1 MVSASQIQEPGGFL
15 QPTLPSP
22 PSSSMNSP
30 RPTHSILPHP
40 RSKPLKSASPKES
53 DFIDYVEQKLLAVSR
68 HYENRFSAALG
79 EEENPDVE
87 GRGYKGFGEEA
98 QDLEA
103 VLDVVWISGTG
114 NVVFHKLGSDD
125 LRLRMRTVHLQIV
138 FLLTI
143 ALTVSTSL
151 PSFPF
156 APRPTFKLL
165 HKLDLAFASL
175 LKGVNAETGEPLP
188 GTENGRSRL
197 STTEKVRMRGIVE
210 RTRVAVVE
218 IAGKDGSLADVKNAV
233 QSQTDTEDDFNMTED
248 DDMFNLE
255 DESSHRRWEMD
266 IARVYERTIVELG
279 MALDTSGPGNVGWG
293 P

>member
-1 MVSASQIQEPGGFL
+1 MTSASQVQEPGGFL
-15 QPTLPSP
+15 PPTLPSP
-22 PSSSMNSP
+22 PSSSVNSP
-30 RPTHSILPHP
+30 RATRYILPHP
-40 RSKPLKSASPKES
+40 RSKPLKSGSPKES
-53 DFIDYVEQKLLAVSR
+53 DFIDYVDQKLLAISR

-98 QDLEA
+98 RDLEA
-103 VLDVVWISGTG
+103 VVDVVWISGTSK
-114 NVVFHKLGSDD
+114 VVFHKLGSDD
-125 LRLRMRTVHLQIV
+125 RGLRMQTVHLQIA

-156 APRPTFKLL
+156 SPRPTFKLL
-165 HKLDLAFASL
+165 RKLDLAFASL

-188 GTENGRSRL
+188 GVENGRSRL
-197 STTEKVRMRGIVE
+197 STTEKVRVRGIVE

-248 DDMFNLE
+248 DDMYSLE